1 MYSSLPNKNIERKS
15 ELTIQFCELGCNS
28 YHDACEYV
36 WKLPYGR
43 TSESSNWKLV
53 LTENTGTCSTKHAVL
68 KTLADEMD
76 LNIELKLGI
85 YPMNESNT
93 PGVGS
98 ILAASNLESIPEA
111 HCYLSYNGNRVD
123 LTRFGPEAEMPISEF
138 LYERS
143 IDPNDIGKGK
153 RQLHKQHMLDQF
165 GSEVAER
172 IWNIREQCI
181 NALST

>member
-1 MYSSLPNKNIERKS
+1 MYSSLPNKKIERKS
-15 ELTIQFCELGCNS
+15 ELTIHFCDLGCNS

-36 WKLPYGR
+36 WRLPYGR

-68 KTLADEMD
+68 KALADEMR
-76 LNIELKLGI
+76 LNIELKSGI
-85 YPMNESNT
+85 YTMNESNT

-111 HCYLSYNGNRVD
+111 HCYLFYSGNRVD

-138 LYERS
+138 VYERN
-143 IDPNDIGKGK
+143 IGPNDIGQGK
-153 RQLHKQHMLDQF
+153 RQLHKQYILDQY
-165 GSEVAER
+165 GREVVER
-172 IWNIREQCI
+172 IWKIREQCI